1 MKISCFILKGFNTVF
16 MAMLTQKD
24 AEFEIYDFNTV
35 FLAMLTQKDAE
46 FEIYDFNTVFWWLKV
61 ILPMQRHYQI

>member
-1 MKISCFILKGFNTVF
+1 MK
-16 MAMLTQKD
+16 Q
-24 AEFEIYDFNTV
+24 AEGYARYHIRAGRSATGNVATDSFFYQGQSEKW
-35 FLAMLTQKDAE
+35 AMLTQKDAE

>member
-1 MKISCFILKGFNTVF
+1 MLTQKDAEFEIYDFNTVF
-16 MAMLTQKD
+16 WAMLTQKD

-35 FLAMLTQKDAE
+35 FG
-46 FEIYDFNTVFWWLKV
+46 WLKV

>member
-35 FLAMLTQKDAE
+35 F
-46 FEIYDFNTVFWWLKV
+46 WWLKV

>member
-1 MKISCFILKGFNTVF
+1 MKISCFTSKDFNTVF
-16 MAMLTQKD
+16 M
-24 AEFEIYDFNTV
+24 
-35 FLAMLTQKDAE
+35 AMLTQKDAE

>member
-1 MKISCFILKGFNTVF
+1 MTFPQI
-16 MAMLTQKD
+16 M
-24 AEFEIYDFNTV
+24 
-35 FLAMLTQKDAE
+35 AMLTQKDAE

>member
-1 MKISCFILKGFNTVF
+1 
-16 MAMLTQKD
+16 MLV
-24 AEFEIYDFNTV
+24 IDFNSIKM
-35 FLAMLTQKDAE
+35 AMLTQKDAE

>member
-1 MKISCFILKGFNTVF
+1 

-35 FLAMLTQKDAE
+35 F
-46 FEIYDFNTVFWWLKV
+46 WLKV

>member
-1 MKISCFILKGFNTVF
+1 MITVF
-16 MAMLTQKD
+16 K
-24 AEFEIYDFNTV
+24 IIC
-35 FLAMLTQKDAE
+35 FLILALNSKKKAMLTQKDAE

>member
-1 MKISCFILKGFNTVF
+1 
-16 MAMLTQKD
+16 MLVIDLNSIKT
-24 AEFEIYDFNTV
+24 
-35 FLAMLTQKDAE
+35 AMLTQKDAE

>member
-1 MKISCFILKGFNTVF
+1 MFFIYSKT
-16 MAMLTQKD
+16 
-24 AEFEIYDFNTV
+24 
-35 FLAMLTQKDAE
+35 FLIIASLWVNIAIKTAMLTQKDAE

>member
-1 MKISCFILKGFNTVF
+1 MLVIDFNSIKT
-16 MAMLTQKD
+16 AMLTQKD

-35 FLAMLTQKDAE
+35 FMAMLTQKDAE